1 MGSAVGGWLALL
13 NLIGRV
19 HLTKKVIL
27 EQRLEVDGKVGM
39 ACIWRK
45 NTPAG
50 ENNQYKYTKKEA
62 CLAFLRPVNLKVNQK
77 ASEAGYCE
85 PG

>member
-1 MGSAVGGWLALL
+1 
-13 NLIGRV
+13 
-19 HLTKKVIL
+19 
-27 EQRLEVDGKVGM
+27 M

-62 CLAFLRPVNLKVNQK
+62 CLAFLRPVNLEVNQK

>member
-1 MGSAVGGWLALL
+1 
-13 NLIGRV
+13 
-19 HLTKKVIL
+19 
-27 EQRLEVDGKVGM
+27 M

-62 CLAFLRPVNLKVNQK
+62 CLAYLRPVNLKVNQ
-77 ASEAGYCE
+77 EAGE
-85 PG
+85 PGQS